1 MSAIF
6 EAEILAQPEAISRL
20 TGEVLD
26 HLGAQG
32 VDARAAHHVAL
43 ALDELLVNL
52 GSHGN
57 SADKPANVRIVI
69 EADKVRAEIRDSGPE
84 FDIRTA
90 AEPALSENIAER
102 EIGGLG
108 LFLVRQF
115 ACEIGY
121 ERRGDTNH
129 TSFAIARA
137 TA

>member
-1 MSAIF
+1 MSATF
-6 EAEILAQPEAISRL
+6 ETTVLAQPDAISQL
-20 TGEVLD
+20 TGEVLAY
-26 HLGAQG
+26 LGAQG

-43 ALDELLVNL
+43 VLDELLVNL

-57 SADKPANVRIVI
+57 SADKPANVRIMI

-90 AEPALSENIAER
+90 PEPTLAQNIEER

-129 TSFAIARA
+129 TRFAIARA

>member
-1 MSAIF
+1 MSATF
-6 EAEILAQPEAISRL
+6 EAEILPQLKAISRL
-20 TGEVLD
+20 TGEVLC
-26 HLGAQG
+26 HLEMHG

-43 ALDELLVNL
+43 VLDELLVNL

-57 SADKPANVRIVI
+57 SADKPANVRIMI

-90 AEPALSENIAER
+90 PEPTLTQNIEER

-129 TSFAIARA
+129 TRFAVARA